1 MSVSSE
7 KGRSLEEYVAKL
19 FRKKLGGQVIRD
31 KRSGAGSHQKDDLS
45 DWYETIPFS
54 VEIKNHKVLKLP
66 EWFRKT
72 KHNASARRPPM
83 VIFALDDDVLATLP
97 FESLVDLLL
106 TIQQYE
112 AEVKRLREPI
122 VVKATT
128 TGPADLENLKGKS
141 SEAGSYKLCPG
152 GFLPSPGSK
161 KCLNKACMKCHPKK
175 TKEKK

>member
-1 MSVSSE
+1 MSESSE
-7 KGRSLEEYVAKL
+7 KGKSLEEFVAKL
-19 FRKKLGGQVIRD
+19 LRKKLGVQVARD
-31 KRSGAGSHQKDDLS
+31 RRSGAGSHQKMDIS
-45 DWYETIPFS
+45 DWFQSTPLDIE
-54 VEIKNHKVLKLP
+54 VKNHAAVKIK
-66 EWFRKT
+66 EWMRQAKAG
-72 KHNASARRPPM
+72 ASLGRVPT
-83 VIFALDDDVLATLP
+83 VVFQSDDDVLATLP
-97 FESLVDLLL
+97 FEALVDLLL

-128 TGPADLENLKGKS
+128 TGPADLEKLKGKS

-161 KCLNKACMKCHPKK
+161 KCLNKACTKCHPKK